1 MTNVRKVWTILTFAH
16 ASLCGLTGP
25 MQKAL
30 FVYLNILHRLDK
42 SSFFQYLHTQAQN
55 DMFWPYAYCL
65 LVSSLKQAKV
75 NEMKQ
80 NKRKKLYMFI
90 SNKKT
95 TCLRKTVTYISNE
108 LLMMSNSVLSS
119 ALTPTVQYM
128 TEWTV
133 FGSWPLIIDRVI
145 VHQSP
150 TPSSVYLHVISGH
163 WPYEKKPQNLY
174 CLNMELTNLHVLKDI
189 VWSSKQVDRV
199 SSVRSNDKQIL

>member
-1 MTNVRKVWTILTFAH
+1 MKNNFKSNKTFVNLRSKISKSLILQNHIILYRCLNRNDQCKESMNYTHLCACFFMKQ
-16 ASLCGLTGP
+16 CGLTGP

-80 NKRKKLYMFI
+80 NKRKKLYLFI

-95 TCLRKTVTYISNE
+95 TCLRKTVTYISHE

-133 FGSWPLIIDRVI
+133 FG
-145 VHQSP
+145 
-150 TPSSVYLHVISGH
+150 
-163 WPYEKKPQNLY
+163 
-174 CLNMELTNLHVLKDI
+174 
-189 VWSSKQVDRV
+189 
-199 SSVRSNDKQIL
+199 